1 MKNGISLEEQCLT
14 IEQAKELQKLGVDFS
29 NANLAFVNV
38 IEPLKSIIKSEI
50 TKYYTELKDDLIPTL
65 TNSEMLE
72 MLPKSLIYKYNE
84 YGLGVCRDI
93 DTWNIYYSNG
103 DYLTINGNRCVEI
116 AALQRDALFEMLK
129 YLKTNKLM

>member
-1 MKNGISLEEQCLT
+1 MKKKLSLEEQCLT

-72 MLPKSLIYKYNE
+72 MLPDKIVSNYVVYNSE
-84 YGLGVCRDI
+84 YYRLRGFWYVEYEGAEMI
-93 DTWNIYYSNG
+93 DYITFKKN
-103 DYLTINGNRCVEI
+103 L
-116 AALQRDALFEMLK
+116 LRDALFEMLK
-129 YLKTNKLM
+129 YLKTIKLM